1 MTITSNTV
9 YFHSFQVSLSPSTRG
24 VSHVIS
30 TLFCH
35 PTPLAAQA
43 HNCLSGSL
51 LSPTHR
57 NGIQYSEPTPP
68 AQLSPLFLH
77 FGVSSAER
85 VPFCI
90 WPRVEFYGASLLPA
104 FYFRSRGHRV
114 YTASRL
120 HVRSTVCPANIDL
133 TSGMTVAFTI
143 RIPILFHKKW
153 TSHLHS
159 LTLQVRCTVLQQ

>member
-30 TLFCH
+30 TLFLPPH
-35 PTPLAAQA
+35 PLG
-43 HNCLSGSL
+43 CSG
-51 LSPTHR
+51 
-57 NGIQYSEPTPP
+57 
-68 AQLSPLFLH
+68 AQLSFWQPLISDTSQRHSIFRADAS
-77 FGVSSAER
+77 SSAKSTFPPLRCFQCRMCSVLHLAKSR
-85 VPFCI
+85 VLRCKFAAGVLFSVTRAQGVQCI
-90 WPRVEFYGASLLPA
+90 PV
-104 FYFRSRGHRV
+104 
-114 YTASRL
+114 
-120 HVRSTVCPANIDL
+120 VRSTVCPANIDL
-133 TSGMTVAFTI
+133 TSGMTVAFSI